1 MGPYREANLVQQER
15 SMKISEVSH
24 KRQRMGFHT
33 LTVLRILLLL
43 PPDPISILPHPAL
56 SPWRMNCMNYNSK
69 LITSDLLLDSAVGD
83 TGEESRIGK
92 STLPSLSPRGYSRL
106 AASLYQG
113 PLVPSSL
120 GG

>member
-1 MGPYREANLVQQER
+1 
-15 SMKISEVSH
+15 MKVSEVSH
-24 KRQRMGFHT
+24 KRQRLGFHT

-43 PPDPISILPHPAL
+43 PPDPISLLPHPAL
-56 SPWRMNCMNYNSK
+56 SPWRMNYVNYNSK

-92 STLPSLSPRGYSRL
+92 FTLPSPSPRGYNRL
-106 AASLYQG
+106 PPSTKV
-113 PLVPSSL
+113 PLFLQVW